1 MYRFKSR
8 ATHDLLML
16 HAVGQ
21 DVLRLLGKDPDHPG
35 VIRWQDMAVARQL
48 LTDAAQKTT
57 TAKPTHD
64 EDDVSEE
71 TPNASQIDLSKRIV
85 PLLMVLKRCEQAQVD
100 LVWGV

>member
-21 DVLRLLGKDPDHPG
+21 DILRLLGKDPDHPG

-48 LTDAAQKTT
+48 LTDAAQQTATT
-57 TAKPTHD
+57 NPTHD
-64 EDDVSEE
+64 DDVSEE
-71 TPNASQIDLSKRIV
+71 TPDASQVDLSKRIV
-85 PLLMVLKRCEQAQVD
+85 PLLTVLKRCEQAQVD

>member
-1 MYRFKSR
+1 
-8 ATHDLLML
+8 ML

-35 VIRWQDMAVARQL
+35 VIRWQEMAVARQL
-48 LTDAAQKTT
+48 LADAAQQQTT
-57 TAKPTHD
+57 TAKSAQHD
-64 EDDVSEE
+64 DDASEE

-85 PLLMVLKRCEQAQVD
+85 PLLTVLKRCEQAQVD